1 MTETPRPPVD
11 YSEPVTRFPT
21 LSEGDGPHE
30 EIARF
35 RRGHVLTVAS
45 LFLVDLC
52 TTGILLIVSKRWE
65 VFLDS
70 LVSGFLV
77 FGVLGA
83 TGAWWLS
90 RPLVTV
96 QERDVP
102 RMLKRLPLLSAAQ
115 AVLLTIFFCYFAFNL
130 GTFFPD
136 VTRVDALPQGI
147 KLASSLWFGTM
158 YTLLYGFF
166 IYFAV
171 ADRCAEMRARI
182 QARTGE
188 MGKAGDGRFLVRLV
202 PVFLFLAVVPAALVG
217 LDLGLFREMRM
228 AQGLAIEQT
237 VLLDVIA
244 SLFIIAI
251 SLFFV
256 SRSLTRP
263 VRLLAEA
270 QRKLENGD
278 LRAAAPV
285 ISDDELGRLTTAFNR
300 MVQGLRERKRLREAF
315 EKYADPHVV
324 EAVMRQ
330 KAIPAIKREATVLF
344 TDIEGFATIAESM
357 APEQTFNNVN
367 EYMAVVAKE
376 LREHGGVVNNFIGD
390 SVMAVFNVP
399 IELPGHARKAVE
411 AALAVQQRLIER
423 RLRGQFAPATRIGI
437 ATGPV
442 HAGVIGDSARNAYT
456 VYGHTVNLAA
466 RLEQA
471 NKDFDTVIMI
481 SETTR
486 EQAPDMGV
494 HRLEGRLNLKGLAH
508 ACAIYSVVPR
518 PKRSAV

>member
-1 MTETPRPPVD
+1 
-11 YSEPVTRFPT
+11 
-21 LSEGDGPHE
+21 
-30 EIARF
+30 
-35 RRGHVLTVAS
+35 
-45 LFLVDLC
+45 
-52 TTGILLIVSKRWE
+52 
-65 VFLDS
+65 
-70 LVSGFLV
+70 
-77 FGVLGA
+77 
-83 TGAWWLS
+83 
-90 RPLVTV
+90 
-96 QERDVP
+96 
-102 RMLKRLPLLSAAQ
+102 
-115 AVLLTIFFCYFAFNL
+115 
-130 GTFFPD
+130 
-136 VTRVDALPQGI
+136 
-147 KLASSLWFGTM
+147 M
-158 YTLLYGFF
+158 YALLYGFF
-166 IYFAV
+166 VYFAV
-171 ADRCAEMRARI
+171 SDRCAEMRAKI

-188 MGKAGDGRFLVRLV
+188 PGKAGQGRFLVRLV
-202 PVFLFLAVVPAALVG
+202 PVFLFLAVVPATLVG
-217 LDLGLFREMRM
+217 FDLGLFREMRM

-315 EKYADPHVV
+315 EKYADAHVV
-324 EAVMRQ
+324 EAVMRE
-330 KAIPAIKREATVLF
+330 KAIPAIEREATVLF

-357 APEQTFNNVN
+357 APEDTFNNVN
-367 EYMAVVAKE
+367 EYVAVVAKE

-411 AALAVQQRLIER
+411 AALAVQRSLADR
-423 RLRGQFAPATRIGI
+423 RTRGQFAPATRIGI

-442 HAGVIGDSARNAYT
+442 HAGVIGDSGRNAYT

-466 RLEQA
+466 RLEAA
-471 NKDFDTVIMI
+471 NKEFRTAILI
-481 SETTR
+481 SDATR
-486 EQAPDMGV
+486 AQAHGMGV
-494 HRLEGRLNLKGLAH
+494 CSLEGRLTLKGLAH
-508 ACAIYSVVPR
+508 ECAVYSVVPGPR
-518 PKRSAV
+518 RGA

>member
-1 MTETPRPPVD
+1 MTDTPRPPVD
-11 YSEPVTRFPT
+11 YSGPVTRFPA
-21 LSEGDGPHE
+21 LAEGDSPQE

-45 LFLVDLC
+45 LFLVDLG
-52 TTGILLIVSKRWE
+52 TTGILLIVGKRWE

-70 LVSGFLV
+70 VALGFAV

-83 TGAWWLS
+83 AGAWLLS

-96 QERDVP
+96 EACDVP
-102 RMLKRLPLLSAAQ
+102 RMLKRLPLLSASQ
-115 AVLLTIFFCYFAFNL
+115 AVLLALLFCYLAFKL
-130 GTFFPD
+130 DIFFPD
-136 VTRVDALPQGI
+136 TTRLDALPQGI
-147 KLASSLWFGTM
+147 KIASSLWFGSM
-158 YTLLYGFF
+158 YALLYAFF
-166 IYFAV
+166 VYFAV
-171 ADRCAEMRARI
+171 SDRCAEMRARI

-188 MGKAGDGRFLVRLV
+188 FGRAGKGRFLVRLV
-202 PVFLFLAVVPAALVG
+202 PVFLFLAVVPATLVG
-217 LDLGLFREMRM
+217 LDLGLFREMRR

-256 SRSLTRP
+256 GRSLTRP

-285 ISDDELGRLTTAFNR
+285 ISDDELGRLTSAFNR

-315 EKYADPHVV
+315 EKYADAHVV
-324 EAVMRQ
+324 EAVMRER
-330 KAIPAIKREATVLF
+330 AIPPLAREASVLF

-357 APEQTFNNVN
+357 PPEQTFNSVN

-399 IELPGHARKAVE
+399 AELPGHARKAVE
-411 AALAVQQRLIER
+411 AALAVQRLLAER
-423 RLRGQFAPATRIGI
+423 RAHGQFAPATRIGI

-442 HAGVIGDSARNAYT
+442 YAGVIGDSGRHAYT

-471 NKDFDTVIMI
+471 NKEFGTAILV
-481 SETTR
+481 SEATS
-486 EQAPDMGV
+486 EQARASATC
-494 HRLEGRLNLKGLAH
+494 RLEGRLTLKGLAQE
-508 ACAIYSVVPR
+508 CAVYSVA
-518 PKRSAV
+518 PKAAR